1 MFRILNYDL
10 RRECMITRFIV
21 ALLVYLIGGFPTSG
35 YALPKGGV
43 ISSGA
48 GTIESSG
55 SSLTVTQATDKIVID
70 WESFSVGNNESVIF
84 LQPNSNS
91 SALNNILGNSRTVV
105 EGNLSANGQIV
116 LSNPNGIYISP
127 TAKINV
133 ASLIASTLKISEQD
147 FIDGLYKFSQDPSKP
162 LASILNEGKI
172 HASEFAALIAP
183 SVNNKGVV
191 VANLGTVGIASGE
204 AVTVDF
210 VGNDLIAFAID
221 KPVEGQVL
229 DKDGN
234 LINDRISN
242 SGSIQAKGG
251 QAILTARNAS
261 EIIKNVINM
270 EGSIEAHTVVKKDGR
285 IFLGGGDEGNVN
297 IAGNLNASG
306 EESGDSGGEVFIQGA
321 SVILDKSL
329 IQAIG
334 KNATGGDIT
343 ITGTNWL
350 SVGGQID
357 VSGDSGGNIKLTA
370 GGLSIAAPIL
380 AQGSTGQGG
389 SININTLSRSW
400 ENVDAV
406 LDVSGATGGSIQ
418 HFTGQQ
424 ITTSGKYLAL
434 GNNGKGGSIDVT
446 ASALKFMSN
455 TIDASGT
462 MGGGTIRLG
471 GEYQGG
477 KNLDVDE
484 IKNAETLLMTDAAQI
499 TAKTTGTDGNGG
511 RIIVWADQQAAVF
524 GQLDVTPGTQTGAG
538 GFVEVSSA
546 DILTFGAKVL
556 TGIENRT
563 GTLLLDPKNIT
574 IASSGGS
581 GSGAFSLAAMMGH
594 GYSGGKNF
602 NQSLDNGDVF
612 GSAVSL
618 DGNRLAVG
626 TAGWS
631 SAGDGKNNSRTNS
644 GEVYLYSFTDS
655 SFSGA
660 TLEAM
665 IGHGYTGGKNINQS
679 LGVSDFFGTGVSLD
693 GNRLVVGAWR
703 GEGSD
708 DNRKESGDVYLYTFS
723 DSAFSGGA
731 LAGMIGH
738 GYTGGKN
745 INQTLDPGDRFGYS
759 VSLDGNRLA
768 VGSYYGDGLNNQ
780 QSRSG
785 EVRLYTFTDSVFSG
799 GELAATIGDGYTGGK
814 NFNQNLDSSDVFSSV
829 SLDGNRL
836 VVGARWADGHNNS
849 QSTSGDVYLFTFSD
863 SVFSNPTL
871 AGMIGD
877 GYTGGK
883 NVNLNLDTPD
893 NNGVSV
899 SLDGNMLAV
908 GCMNCYGH
916 NNNAH
921 GSGQAFIFTFT
932 DSVFSGGQL
941 DATIGHGFTGGKN
954 VNQSL
959 DNDDFGWNVAL
970 DNNRLVVGA
979 RQGDGNN
986 NSLSNSGDVYLYT
999 AAASGDAVSSAVFAT
1014 NSSSNSTITPNAIMT
1029 LLSAATNVVLQ
1040 ANNDI
1045 TVSEAITANN
1055 SGGDG
1060 GDLTLQAGRSV
1071 LVNANITTDN
1081 GDLTLIANDVT
1092 STGSDGSSNGVVDAQ
1107 RDSGAAVITLASGTT
1122 MNTGTGVFNATIKAG
1137 TGKTNRTSGDIT
1149 LSNVTAGSL
1158 VATNNGP
1165 TAASDIFDN
1174 GVLTISGT
1182 SSFTTS
1188 ASNGDIVIDSTTNAF
1203 TGAISLNISDDAS
1216 IDGGTTALNIAT
1228 SSVAGNLTLRS
1239 GNASGIT
1246 DSGTVTVGENLSAT
1260 TDANNGVIN
1269 FGTLAVD
1276 GTVALATNGSGN
1288 ATVVNDDDLD
1298 FATSTVGGN
1307 LTATVTTGNIRAEED
1322 TPLTISGTSSFT
1334 TRANNGVI
1342 VLNGAFTGAV
1352 SLNTTGSAGI
1362 AAILGGTTAL
1372 NIAASS
1378 IGGPAYLVTGNNIT
1392 DSGTVTVGSNLIV
1405 YTTAN
1410 NGAINLGTLA
1420 VDGKLLLYTH
1430 GSGNATVVNDAGL
1443 DFIGSRVGGA
1453 LTATATTG
1461 NITDTQN
1468 YNVLESNVGTALIVG
1483 GPSSFTTSASNATI
1497 TLDDNTN
1504 ALTGAVALSTRGTSG
1519 NATVDNGTTA
1529 LNIATSSVGGNLTLT
1544 SGNASGITDI
1554 RSVNVGGNLSA
1565 TTDANNGVINL
1576 DTLAVDG
1583 TIALATHGTGNA
1595 TVVNDA
1601 GLNFA
1606 ASTVGGNLSATATT
1620 GNITDSAPLSISGT
1634 SSLTT
1639 IAQNADI
1646 IIDNTT
1652 RSFIGAVSLNTTG
1665 RTGHATL
1672 DNGTSAL
1679 NIGASS
1685 VGGNMTLISGNRS
1698 GIWDSGKVTVGGNLS
1713 ATTDANSGM
1722 INLGTLAVDGMVS
1735 LTTHGKGNA
1744 TVLNETSLRL
1754 VGGSFIGGDL
1764 KANSKTGRVTTLGNV
1779 TVMGT
1784 SNLPKDKIFAKK
1796 EKLLKQMTVLVAV
1809 PMAPPPTASPSFS
1822 GGRPGGMALPVPG
1835 PRSVAA
1841 PTQSAPLIGFSSKAA
1856 AAPTAATPAVSP
1868 TVKPAGGSPSPQPV
1882 RASSAKPAGGSNAKP
1897 AGGRSGGKSEGGGPR
1912 ESSEGGG
1919 SGGKSEGGGP
1929 RESSEGGGSGGKSEG
1944 GGPRESSE
1952 GGGESGESSEGGG
1965 ESGESSEEGSSE
1977 ESSEDDE
1984 EKEE

>member
-1 MFRILNYDL
+1 MFHVLDYDV
-10 RRECMITRFIV
+10 RRNHTITRFLV
-21 ALLVYLIGGFPTSG
+21 GLLVYLIGGFPVLG

-43 ISSGA
+43 ISSGT
-48 GTIESSG
+48 GSIESSG
-55 SSLTVTQATDKIVID
+55 SSLTVTQSTDKIVID

-105 EGNLSANGQIV
+105 EGNLAANGQIV

-127 TAKINV
+127 TANINV

-162 LASILNEGKI
+162 LAFILNEGRI

-221 KPVEGQVL
+221 KSVEGQVL

-261 EIIKNVINM
+261 DIIKNVINM
-270 EGSIEAHTVVKKDGR
+270 EGRIEAHSVVKKDGR

-297 IAGNLNASG
+297 VAGHLNTSG
-306 EESGDSGGEVFIQGA
+306 ESSGDSGGEIFIQGA
-321 SVILDKSL
+321 SVTLDKSL
-329 IQAIG
+329 IQSTG
-334 KNATGGDIT
+334 KDAKGGDIT

-357 VSGDSGGNIKLTA
+357 ASGKSGGNIKLTA

-380 AQGSTGQGG
+380 AQGNAGQGG
-389 SININTLSRSW
+389 SIDISTLFRSW
-400 ENVDAV
+400 ENVDAL
-406 LDVSGATGGSIQ
+406 LDVSGSTGGSIQ
-418 HFTGQQ
+418 HFTKHEIQ
-424 ITTSGKYLAL
+424 TSGKYLAV
-434 GNNGKGGSIDVT
+434 GTNGRGGSIDVT
-446 ASALKFMSN
+446 ASVLKFLSN

-462 MGGGTIRLG
+462 TGGGSIRLG

-477 KNLDVDE
+477 KDLAVDE
-484 IKNAETLLMTDAAQI
+484 IQNAETLLMTDAANI
-499 TAKTTGTDGNGG
+499 TAKTTGTDGDGG
-511 RIIVWADQQAAVF
+511 RIIVWADEQAAVF
-524 GQLDVTPGTQTGAG
+524 GQLDVTPGAQTGAG

-546 DILTFGAKVL
+546 DTLTFGAKVI
-556 TGIENRT
+556 TGIDDRN

-574 IASSGGS
+574 ITSSGVS
-581 GSGAFSLAAMMGH
+581 SGAFSLAAMIGS
-594 GYSGGKNF
+594 GYKRGKNF
-602 NQSLDNGDVF
+602 NQALSDNDTF

-626 TAGWS
+626 AGHIW
-631 SAGDGKNNSRTNS
+631 NSTTPD
-644 GEVYLYSFTDS
+644 EHVYLYSFTDS

-660 TLEAM
+660 TLEAI
-665 IGHGYTGGKNINQS
+665 IGEGHTGGKNINQS
-679 LGVSDFFGTGVSLD
+679 LGNSDDFGQAVSLD
-693 GNRLVVGAWR
+693 GNRLVVGALL
-703 GEGSD
+703 GDGLNNSGSD
-708 DNRKESGDVYLYTFS
+708 TGDVYLYTFS
-723 DSAFSGGA
+723 DSTFSGGA
-731 LAGMIGH
+731 LAGMIGK

-745 INQTLDPGDRFGYS
+745 INQDLDAADLFGYS

-768 VGSYYGDGLNNQ
+768 VGCLYCDGHDNEG
-780 QSRSG
+780 SSSGG
-785 EVRLYTFTDSVFSG
+785 EVLLYTFTDSEFSG
-799 GELAATIGDGYTGGK
+799 GALAATIGEGYTGGK
-814 NFNQNLDSSDVFSSV
+814 NINQDLDTSDGFSAV

-836 VVGARWADGHNNS
+836 AVGAWIGGGHDNS
-849 QSTSGDVYLFTFSD
+849 KSASGEVYLYTFSD
-863 SVFSNPTL
+863 SSFSGGAL

-883 NVNLNLDTPD
+883 NISQTLDHYDYSATE
-893 NNGVSV
+893 V

-908 GCMNCYGH
+908 GCYMCDG
-916 NNNAH
+916 NNNSTNA
-921 GSGQAFIFTFT
+921 SGQVHIYTFT
-932 DSVFSGGQL
+932 DSEFSGGQL
-941 DATIGHGFTGGKN
+941 NATLGDGFTGGNN
-954 VNQSL
+954 VNQDLDTSDSFGWSVSL
-959 DNDDFGWNVAL
+959 DNS
-970 DNNRLVVGA
+970 RLVVSSHQSAG
-979 RQGDGNN
+979 GS
-986 NSLSNSGDVYLYT
+986 NSLTRSGDVYLYT
-999 AAASGDAVSSAVFAT
+999 AASGDAVSSAVFAT
-1014 NSSSNSTITPNAIMT
+1014 NSSSDSTITPNTITT

-1081 GDLTLIANDVT
+1081 GDLTFIANDLT
-1092 STGSDGSSNGVVDAQ
+1092 SNGVVDGQ

-1122 MNTGTGVFNATIKAG
+1122 MNIGTGAFTAEIKAG
-1137 TGKTNRTSGDIT
+1137 TGKTNRTSGDMT

-1158 VATNNGP
+1158 VATNSGP
-1165 TAASDIFDN
+1165 TSGSDITDN
-1174 GVLTISGT
+1174 GALTISGT

-1188 ASNGDIVIDSTTNAF
+1188 VSNGTIAIDSTTN
-1203 TGAISLNISDDAS
+1203 
-1216 IDGGTTALNIAT
+1216 
-1228 SSVAGNLTLRS
+1228 
-1239 GNASGIT
+1239 
-1246 DSGTVTVGENLSAT
+1246 
-1260 TDANNGVIN
+1260 
-1269 FGTLAVD
+1269 
-1276 GTVALATNGSGN
+1276 
-1288 ATVVNDDDLD
+1288 
-1298 FATSTVGGN
+1298 
-1307 LTATVTTGNIRAEED
+1307 
-1322 TPLTISGTSSFT
+1322 
-1334 TRANNGVI
+1334 
-1342 VLNGAFTGAV
+1342 AFTGAV
-1352 SLNTTGSAGI
+1352 SLNTTGSTGHVVI
-1362 AAILGGTTAL
+1362 DGGTTAL
-1372 NIAASS
+1372 NIGQSS
-1378 IGGPAYLVTGNNIT
+1378 IGGSILLTTGNTIT
-1392 DSGTVTVGSNLIV
+1392 DSGTVTVGGGMSVN
-1405 YTTAN
+1405 TDAN
-1410 NGAINLGTLA
+1410 NGSIVLGTLA
-1420 VDGKLLLYTH
+1420 IDGALQLITH

-1443 DFIGSRVGGA
+1443 HFVGSTIGGQLS
-1453 LTATATTG
+1453 ATATTG
-1461 NITDTQN
+1461 NIIDTKNFHDTLRDQT
-1468 YNVLESNVGTALIVG
+1468 LGTALTVAG
-1483 GPSSFTTSASNATI
+1483 RTYFTTSANNATI

-1504 ALTGAVALSTRGTSG
+1504 ALSGIVLLSTRGASG
-1519 NATVDNGTTA
+1519 HATIDNGTTA
-1529 LNIATSSVGGNLTLT
+1529 LRIGSSSVGGNLTLT
-1544 SGNASGITDI
+1544 SGNVSGIYGLTRFPI
-1554 RSVNVGGNLSA
+1554 TVGGNLSA
-1565 TTDANNGVINL
+1565 TTDANNGVIGL
-1576 DTLAVDG
+1576 GLLAVDG

-1652 RSFIGAVSLNTTG
+1652 RSFIGAVRLNTTG

-1698 GIWDSGKVTVGGNLS
+1698 GIWDSGEVTVGGNLS

-1744 TVLNETSLRL
+1744 TVLNDTSLKL
-1754 VGGSFIGGDL
+1754 AGGSFIGGDL
-1764 KANSKTGRVTTLGNV
+1764 KASAKTGKVTTLGKV
-1779 TVMGT
+1779 TVLGT
-1784 SNLPKDKIFAKK
+1784 SNLSKDKVLAKR
-1796 EKLLKQMTVLVAV
+1796 EKMLKQMTVLVAI
-1809 PMAPPPTASPSFS
+1809 PMAPPPTNTPSFS
-1822 GGRPGGMALPVPG
+1822 GGQ
-1835 PRSVAA
+1835 PRSGAA
-1841 PTQSAPLIGFSSKAA
+1841 LSIPGARSAAIPSQSAPLIGVSSKAA
-1856 AAPTAATPAVSP
+1856 PAAAPAASP
-1868 TVKPAGGSPSPQPV
+1868 SVRPAGGSGVKS
-1882 RASSAKPAGGSNAKP
+1882 GG
-1897 AGGRSGGKSEGGGPR
+1897 GGPGGKSEGGGP
-1912 ESSEGGG
+1912 
-1919 SGGKSEGGGP
+1919 GGKSEGG
-1929 RESSEGGGSGGKSEG
+1929 ESGETAE
-1944 GGPRESSE
+1944 
-1952 GGGESGESSEGGG
+1952 GGESGETAEGGT
-1965 ESGESSEEGSSE
+1965 SEASSE

-1984 EKEE
+1984 ENEESS